1 MEIQQEVEK
10 EEKLGTD
17 TTEQGKPEKSKAGAF
32 LREMLLYGI
41 IFIVCVIVIPR
52 YVIQKTIVD
61 GDSMETTLQNGNQL
75 MVDKI
80 SYKFKDPERFDVIV
94 FYPYGKAVD
103 EYYVKRIIG
112 LPGETIQIMQPD
124 IFINGEKLEE
134 NYGKDPI
141 TYAGIAEEPIVLGD
155 DEYFLMGDNREIS
168 LDSRYEEVGPVHQ
181 DMIEGR
187 ALFRVWPLSEF
198 GTLPK

>member
-10 EEKLGTD
+10 EVKLGTD
-17 TTEQGKPEKSKAGAF
+17 TIEQGKPEKSKAGAF